1 VSQGISLKQAEK
13 RVFAT
18 TFQDGLWDVFGG
30 CFILLFA
37 LAPFLSTTGLG
48 DFWSSF
54 VFLPF
59 WAAVYLAIRSIRKR
73 VVAPRV
79 GVVRFGPFR
88 KAKLW
93 RFAVLALIVNV
104 AGLVIG
110 FLAAR
115 SSSRSGWTVLM
126 PFAALVLTMFSA
138 AAYFLDCPRLYV
150 YGVMVATAPL
160 VGEWLYVTL
169 GARHHGF
176 PITFGT
182 ASGLMI
188 GVGLIKF
195 ARLLRDHPVPGPHTS
210 SVEP

>member
-1 VSQGISLKQAEK
+1 VSQGISLKQAER

-30 CFILLFA
+30 CFVLMFA
-37 LAPFLSTTGLG
+37 LAPSLSTTGLG
-48 DFWSSF
+48 DFWSSV

-59 WAAVYLAIRSIRKR
+59 WTAVYLAIRAVRRRI
-73 VVAPRV
+73 VAPRV
-79 GVVRFGPFR
+79 GLVRFGPFR

-93 RFAVLALIVNV
+93 RFTVLALIVNV
-104 AGLVIG
+104 AGLVSG

-115 SSSRSGWTVLM
+115 SSGGPGWAVLM
-126 PFAALVLTMFSA
+126 PFAALVLTLFSA
-138 AAYFLDCPRLYV
+138 AAYFLDCPRLYA
-150 YGVMVATAPL
+150 YGGMMAIAPL

-176 PITFGT
+176 PITFGVV
-182 ASGLMI
+182 SGLMI